1 MIMRIVTP
9 QRMRNIEGFAINSLG
24 IDGLLLMER
33 AALSLAQ
40 EVRKQDPGRVLC
52 VCGLGNNGGDA
63 WACARMLHLWGIS
76 TDVLPLAPISSLK
89 GDALKNARICEN
101 LHIPQVSMDA
111 LSQHYDVIVDGIFG
125 TGLSRAPEGVFA
137 EAIRL
142 INESSAKVFA
152 VDIPSGIDGATGQVL
167 SCAVR
172 ADVTVTFQWAK
183 YGHYLYPAPEYVGS
197 LVIADIGI
205 PEPAEGYDAQILS
218 AEEAESLKPLRPRN
232 AYKNQFGHAL
242 LCAGS
247 RGMAGAAQLAALSC
261 LRAGAGL
268 LTVSTDETHVLPHIQ
283 SNVPAAMCLGYS
295 DLHTAL
301 SGKSAVGFGPGIGRT
316 ETGAQLLKTILSS
329 PLPAVIDAD
338 GLWHLAA
345 APQLL
350 SRPAETVLT
359 PHMGE
364 MARLLGRPVHDPVL
378 DAQTYAKEHG
388 CTVLLKGACTIIAS
402 PDGRLAFNVIGT
414 QGMAT
419 AGSGDT
425 LTGILLALLAQ
436 SLSAFD
442 AARLAAYLH
451 AQAGLTAEE
460 LYGTAS
466 MTAYDM
472 AQCVRL

>member
-1 MIMRIVTP
+1 MRIVTP
-9 QRMRNIEGFAINSLG
+9 QRMRDIEGYAINTLS

-40 EVRKQDPGRVLC
+40 EIRKENPHKVLC

-63 WACARMLHLWGIS
+63 WACARMLHLWGIQ
-76 TDVLPLAPISSLK
+76 THILPLAPIEKLK

-101 LHIPQVSMDA
+101 LHIPQVSLVA
-111 LSQHYDVIVDGIFG
+111 FAENYDIIVDGIFG
-125 TGLSRAPEGVFA
+125 TGLSRAPEGIFA
-137 EAIRL
+137 EAIDR
-142 INESSAKVFA
+142 INASPAKVFA
-152 VDIPSGIDGATGQVL
+152 VDIPSGIDGQTGQVL
-167 SCAVR
+167 SCAVK

-183 YGHYLYPAPEYVGS
+183 YGHYLYPAPDYVGS

-205 PEPAEGYDAQILS
+205 PEPLEGFDAHILTE
-218 AEEAESLKPLRPRN
+218 EEADALKPLRPRN

-247 RGMAGAAQLAALSC
+247 RGMAGAAILAATAC
-261 LRAGAGL
+261 MRAGAGL
-268 LTVSTDETHVLPHIQ
+268 LTVCTDETYVLPHIQ
-283 SNVPAAMCLGYS
+283 SGVPAAMCTGFA
-295 DLHTAL
+295 AL
-301 SGKSAVGFGPGIGRT
+301 NESLTGKTAVGFGPGIGRT
-316 ETGAQLLKTILSS
+316 QTGTALLKTVLSCD
-329 PLPAVIDAD
+329 LPAVIDAD
-338 GLWHLAA
+338 GLWHLAN

-350 SRPAETVLT
+350 NRSAQTVLT

-364 MARLLGRPVHDPVL
+364 MARLLGRSVHDPVA
-378 DAQTYAKEHG
+378 DTAAYAKANS
-388 CTVLLKGACTIIAS
+388 CVVLLKGACTIIAS

-436 SLSAFD
+436 GLDGFD

-451 AQAGLTAEE
+451 AQAGLAAEN

-466 MTAYDM
+466 MTAYAM